1 MQYSTA
7 VQYSITGGIT
17 CVCTHRRLTDKRV
30 VILDWD
36 IHHGN
41 GTQHEFYSDPEVLYI
56 SIHRHDNGNFFP
68 GTGAPGETG
77 EWRSQTIVSVCNV
90 TIPCCAGAAPGE
102 GRTVNI
108 AWSSSQQPLGDAEY
122 LAAMRTLVTP
132 IIKMFGP
139 ALVLVSAGFD
149 AASGH
154 PATIGGYNVSPA
166 CFAAMTASLAQ
177 LAEGKV
183 RFIAAPG
190 SPCSCNL

>member
-1 MQYSTA
+1 M
-7 VQYSITGGIT
+7 
-17 CVCTHRRLTDKRV
+17 
-30 VILDWD
+30 
-36 IHHGN
+36 
-41 GTQHEFYSDPEVLYI
+41 
-56 SIHRHDNGNFFP
+56 
-68 GTGAPGETG
+68 
-77 EWRSQTIVSVCNV
+77 
-90 TIPCCAGAAPGE
+90 
-102 GRTVNI
+102 NI

-183 RFIAAPG
+183 SFIASSLRQVGLVPVTCNHRWCWRWRADTWVT
-190 SPCSCNL
+190 PCLHRWWSA

>member
-1 MQYSTA
+1 M
-7 VQYSITGGIT
+7 
-17 CVCTHRRLTDKRV
+17 
-30 VILDWD
+30 
-36 IHHGN
+36 
-41 GTQHEFYSDPEVLYI
+41 
-56 SIHRHDNGNFFP
+56 
-68 GTGAPGETG
+68 
-77 EWRSQTIVSVCNV
+77 
-90 TIPCCAGAAPGE
+90 
-102 GRTVNI
+102 NI

-183 RFIAAPG
+183 SFIASPG
-190 SPCSCNL
+190 WACSCNLTTGGVGAGGRIRG